1 MNRTP
6 LLLTLA
12 VITFAACDSATSPTH
27 AVSLGQPFELP
38 VGQAATIENEL
49 LVVSFQSVTADS
61 RCPIGVLCIWAGE
74 AVVALEARRLPSTT
88 ARVVL
93 KTDPQ
98 SETTGRFQSYE
109 IELVELKP
117 HPQLGEAIDPGQYV
131 ATLLVRR
138 P

>member
-1 MNRTP
+1 MNRTT
-6 LLLTLA
+6 LLLSVR
-12 VITFAACDSATSPTH
+12 VIAFAACHSATSPTR

-38 VGQAATIENEL
+38 AGQAATIENEL
-49 LVVSFQSVTADS
+49 LLVSFQSVTADS

-88 ARVVL
+88 ARLVL

-98 SETTGRFQSYE
+98 TETTVRFQGYE

-117 HPQLGEAIDPGQYV
+117 HPRLGEAIDPGQYV